1 MIEEVSNY
9 LNQIR
14 HEFTSE
20 PLDVEAAGDNPIELY
35 AKWLEEAVGSQLLD
49 PKAIVISTVDTDGK
63 PSSRVVYNRGITD
76 KGFKFY
82 TNYESRK
89 GRDLETNPY
98 ISVNVFWP
106 EMERQIRM
114 EGIVTKLTA
123 HESDTYFTGR
133 PRESQIGAWA
143 SSQSS
148 KVHDRNELESLVAK
162 FTKQFEDKDV
172 PRPEHWGGY
181 FIEANYFEF
190 WQGRPARLHDRIVFK
205 REENNTWKKYRV
217 AP

>member
-9 LNQIR
+9 LNKIR
-14 HEFTSE
+14 HEFTSQALNE
-20 PLDVEAAGDNPIELY
+20 NEAGDSPIELY
-35 AKWLEEAVGSQLLD
+35 AKWLEEAVGSQILD
-49 PKAIVISTVDTDGK
+49 PKAMVISTVSTDGF

-76 KGFKFY
+76 AGFKFY
-82 TNYESRK
+82 TNYDSQK
-89 GRDLETNPY
+89 GDDLAVNPN

-114 EGIVTKLTA
+114 QGVVTKLSAT
-123 HESDTYFTGR
+123 ESDEYFDAR

-143 SSQSS
+143 SSQSHQV
-148 KVHDRNELESLVAK
+148 KDRAELEELVKQFTAK
-162 FTKQFEDKDV
+162 FEGKDV
-172 PRPEHWGGY
+172 PRPSHWGGY
-181 FIEANYFEF
+181 FIEASYFEF

-205 REENNTWKKYRV
+205 KDGKKWAKYRV